1 MSDERPEGG
10 NGSESRATD
19 GTDEPDDASEPGDG
33 VRRVRVDDLPSGLSP
48 ARAKREVDE
57 AVGATAFGFNVYEA
71 DPGELVPWGRH
82 RHPEHEELFYV
93 ERGTLVVE
101 TDAGTET
108 LEAGEAL
115 FVPPDHHQRAVAGAE
130 GVRFVAAGA
139 PKATDGSVIEEECE
153 SCGEVTRW
161 EARVESDGV
170 EDEGGRTV
178 VLTCG
183 ECGAETRRFSSG

>member
-1 MSDERPEGG
+1 MRDERPDGGAG
-10 NGSESRATD
+10 NGEGPADETD
-19 GTDEPDDASEPGDG
+19 GVGDAGAAGEGF
-33 VRRVRVDDLPSGLSP
+33 RRVRVDDLPSGLSP

-71 DPGELVPWGRH
+71 DPGELIPWGRH

-101 TDAGTET
+101 TDAGTAE
-108 LEAGEAL
+108 LAAGEAL
-115 FVPPDHHQRAVAGAE
+115 FVPPDRHQRAVAGE
-130 GVRFVAAGA
+130 DGVRFVAVGA
-139 PKATDGSVIEEECE
+139 PKATDAAVVEEECG

-161 EARVESDGV
+161 EARVE
-170 EDEGGRTV
+170 DEGDARTV

-183 ECGAETRRFSSG
+183 GCGAETRRFSS